1 MCGECRRHHRPE
13 FLRDVVEAYSHDLLY
28 YQEDAE
34 CPSRTVMLVK
44 ATVLWLTESTQLE
57 RLCIPDNQA
66 SREKLLAEGHG
77 RQLPG
82 HLGVNKTVAQ
92 LKRRF
97 WWPIMAES
105 VADYIR
111 TSGSSQSAFHRT

>member
-1 MCGECRRHHRPE
+1 MAGALPRGADYIFESECVVNAAVTTAAVEPE

-77 RQLPG
+77 R
-82 HLGVNKTVAQ
+82 
-92 LKRRF
+92 
-97 WWPIMAES
+97 
-105 VADYIR
+105 
-111 TSGSSQSAFHRT
+111 